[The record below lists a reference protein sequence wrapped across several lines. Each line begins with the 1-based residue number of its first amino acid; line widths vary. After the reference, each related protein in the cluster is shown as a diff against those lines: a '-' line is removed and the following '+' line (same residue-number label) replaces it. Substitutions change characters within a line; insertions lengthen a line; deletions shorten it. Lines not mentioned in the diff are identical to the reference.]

1 MGMRHP
7 LLAGAMIA
15 AMIGAAASVA
25 PLAARGTHAVAKANA
40 AAPASAAPVAG
51 APAAPDTTAQI
62 DDLRQRLS
70 AARQTIATLDHA
82 LKEAQDKALLYDQC
96 RAKNGRMVAIA
107 RDMVR
112 AYDKRYQAEH
122 KDPLQSHRRDF
133 EYELQDLSDAIYE
146 NRAEVPPPPG
156 TDKPVATLPTP
167 PNDPAL
173 ATSSLTP
180 TQPNPS
186 HGK

>member
-1 MGMRHP
+1 MSMRHH
-7 LLAGAMIA
+7 LLAGAIVA
-15 AMIGAAASVA
+15 ALIGPAVSAG
-25 PLAARGTHAVAKANA
+25 PLAAHGARTKAKSAPA
-40 AAPASAAPVAG
+40 TPASAAPVPG
-51 APAAPDTTAQI
+51 APDPTAQI

-167 PNDPAL
+167 PDDPAP
-173 ATSSLTP
+173 AVPAAAPGQTSP
-180 TQPNPS
+180 A